1 MKFPKSKDSF
11 SYEIITE
18 YSKGLSGGDIKNL
31 TLKICIRL
39 VSRNMSHVTNELV
52 KEEIRIYKEALAN
65 MDTAQKEISKKETT
79 LIGKDADIA
88 KEVLDSRNK

>member
-1 MKFPKSKDSF
+1 
-11 SYEIITE
+11 
-18 YSKGLSGGDIKNL
+18 
-31 TLKICIRL
+31 
-39 VSRNMSHVTNELV
+39 MSHVTNELV